1 MMNKL
6 TVVVEETGEI
16 IHRLDESI
24 PLDFG
29 KKEITRI
36 AEIVWNN
43 DRQKWNIKI
52 LQGWMSGCYLPDV
65 TAVLPAPNKDFSSY
79 EEAVTAEKEFLE
91 GGYMTEFH
99 IPF

>member
-1 MMNKL
+1 MNKL

-16 IHRLDESI
+16 VHRLDESF

-43 DRQKWNIKI
+43 NAQKWNIKI
-52 LQGWMSGCYLPDV
+52 LQGWYRDCFLMEPGPVYHALEFD
-65 TAVLPAPNKDFSSY
+65 SY
-79 EEAVTAEKEFLE
+79 EEAVAAEKEFLE
-91 GGYMTEFH
+91 SGYMTEFH